1 MLNKPFVLLGKEIP
15 KGQRTVLD
23 LKIAKLHT
31 RTTVS
36 VPIIIECSNKP
47 GPVVLLLAGIHGD
60 ETNGVGIIREIIS
73 LGINKP
79 ETGTIICIP
88 VFNIFGYL
96 IQTREFP
103 DGRDLNRMFPGTVN
117 GSLASQFAYQF
128 TKEIA
133 PFVDYVIDFHTGGG
147 DRDNI
152 AQIRCSK
159 GDKKAL
165 ELAKV
170 FNPPMIVFSNNI
182 KKSLRDTL
190 HKMGK
195 TVLLFEGGKSKDL
208 NPTII
213 NEGVNGT
220 KNILIHLGMIK
231 GEITVRATPVFVH
244 KAKWLRASDSGMFKV
259 IAKNGTFVK
268 KKEIL
273 GIIQDPFGEF
283 KKVVY
288 APFNGHIFCIN
299 KTPIVNKGDA
309 LFHLSIEQSVV
320 SNDNL

>member
-1 MLNKPFVLLGKEIP
+1 MLSKPFTILGKEIP
-15 KGQRTVLD
+15 EGKRTVLD
-23 LKIAKLHT
+23 LEVAKLHT
-31 RTTVS
+31 RTTVK
-36 VPIIIECSNKP
+36 VPVIIERSKNP

-73 LGINKP
+73 QKLNKP
-79 ETGTIICIP
+79 INGTIICIP

-96 IQTREFP
+96 IHTREFP
-103 DGRDLNRMFPGTVN
+103 DGRDLNRMFPGSPN

-133 PFVDYVIDFHTGGG
+133 PIVDYVIDFHTGGG
-147 DRDNI
+147 ERDNI
-152 AQIRCSK
+152 AQIRCTK
-159 GDKKAL
+159 DDEKAL

-182 KKSLRDTL
+182 SKSLRYTL

-195 TVLLFEGGKSKDL
+195 TTLLFEGGKSNEL

-220 KNILIHLGMIK
+220 RNVLIRLGLLE
-231 GEITVRATPVFVH
+231 GEITVKGNPIFVH
-244 KAKWLRASDSGMFKV
+244 KAKWLRASYSGMFKI
-259 IAKNGTFVK
+259 IAKNGAFIK
-268 KKEIL
+268 KKEVL
-273 GIIQDPFGEF
+273 GIIQDPFGDF
-283 KKVVY
+283 KKKIY
-288 APFNGHIFCIN
+288 APFDGHVFCIN

-309 LFHLSIEQSVV
+309 LFHLSIEE
-320 SNDNL
+320 

>member
-1 MLNKPFVLLGKEIP
+1 MSNKPFILLGKLIP
-15 KGQRTVLD
+15 EGKRTVID

-31 RTTVS
+31 RTTVN
-36 VPIIIECSNKP
+36 VPVIIERSNNP

-60 ETNGVGIIREIIS
+60 ETNGVGIVREIIN
-73 LGINKP
+73 LKLNKP
-79 ETGTIICIP
+79 KTGTIICIP

-133 PFVDYVIDFHTGGG
+133 PLVDFVIDFHTGGG
-147 DRDNI
+147 ERDNI

-159 GDKKAL
+159 NDEKAL

-170 FNPPMIVFSNNI
+170 FNPPMIVFSENI
-182 KKSLRDTL
+182 SKSLRDTL

-195 TVLLFEGGKSKDL
+195 TVLLFEGGKSNDL

-220 KNILIHLGMIK
+220 KNVLIRLGLIE
-231 GEITVRATPVFVH
+231 GEITVRETPVFVH
-244 KAKWLRASDSGMFKV
+244 KAKWLRSSDSGMFK
-259 IAKNGTFVK
+259 IMAKNGAFVK
-268 KKEIL
+268 KREIL
-273 GIIQDPFGEF
+273 GVIQDPFGEF
-283 KKVVY
+283 KKKIY
-288 APFNGHIFCIN
+288 APFNCHIFCIN

-309 LFHLSIEQSVV
+309 LFHLSVDE
-320 SNDNL
+320 

>member
-1 MLNKPFVLLGKEIP
+1 MSSKPFILLGKVIP
-15 KGQRTVLD
+15 LGKRTVLD
-23 LKIAKLHT
+23 LEVAKLHT
-31 RTTVS
+31 RTTVK
-36 VPIIIECSNKP
+36 VPIIIERSQNP

-60 ETNGVGIIREIIS
+60 ETNGVGIIREIIN
-73 LGINKP
+73 LKINKP
-79 ETGTIICIP
+79 KTGTIICIP

-103 DGRDLNRMFPGTVN
+103 DGRDLNRMFPGSAG

-133 PFVDYVIDFHTGGG
+133 PIVDYVIDFHTGGG

-159 GDKKAL
+159 EDEKAL

-170 FNPPMIVFSNNI
+170 FNPPMIVFSENI
-182 KKSLRDTL
+182 TKSLRDTL

-195 TVLLFEGGKSKDL
+195 TVLLFEGGKSKEL

-220 KNILIHLGMIK
+220 KNVLIRLGLIE
-231 GEITVRATPVFVH
+231 GDITVRETPVFVH
-244 KAKWLRASDSGMFKV
+244 KAKWIRSSDSGMFKIRV
-259 IAKNGTFVK
+259 ANGSFVK
-268 KKEIL
+268 KKEVL
-273 GIIQDPFGEF
+273 GVIQDPFGEF
-283 KKVVY
+283 KKKIY
-288 APFNGHIFCIN
+288 APFDCHIFCIN

-309 LFHLSIEQSVV
+309 LFHVSIDE
-320 SNDNL
+320 

>member
-1 MLNKPFVLLGKEIP
+1 MSNKPFILLGKLVPEG
-15 KGQRTVLD
+15 KRTVID

-31 RTTVS
+31 RTAVN
-36 VPIIIECSNKP
+36 VPVILERSNNP

-60 ETNGVGIIREIIS
+60 ETNGVGIVREIIN
-73 LGINKP
+73 LKLNKP
-79 ETGTIICIP
+79 KTGTIICIP

-133 PFVDYVIDFHTGGG
+133 PLVDFVIDFHTGGG
-147 DRDNI
+147 ERDNI

-159 GDKKAL
+159 NDEKAL

-170 FNPPMIVFSNNI
+170 FNPPMIVFSENI
-182 KKSLRDTL
+182 SKSLRDTL

-195 TVLLFEGGKSKDL
+195 TVILFEGGKSNDL

-220 KNILIHLGMIK
+220 KNVLIRLGLIEV
-231 GEITVRATPVFVH
+231 EITVSETPVFVH
-244 KAKWLRASDSGMFKV
+244 KAKWLRSSDSGMFK
-259 IAKNGTFVK
+259 IMAKNGTFVK
-268 KKEIL
+268 KREVL
-273 GIIQDPFGEF
+273 GVIQDPFGEF
-283 KKVVY
+283 KKKIY
-288 APFNGHIFCIN
+288 APFNCHIFCIN

-309 LFHLSIEQSVV
+309 LFHLSIDE
-320 SNDNL
+320 

>member
-1 MLNKPFVLLGKEIP
+1 MSNKTFVLLGKEIP
-15 KGQRTVLD
+15 EGKRTVLD
-23 LKIAKLHT
+23 LEVAKLHT
-31 RTTVS
+31 RTTVK
-36 VPIIIECSNKP
+36 VPVIVERSSKP

-60 ETNGVGIIREIIS
+60 ETNGVGIIREIIN
-73 LGINKP
+73 LEINKP
-79 ETGTIICIP
+79 KNGTIICIP

-103 DGRDLNRMFPGTVN
+103 DGRDLNRMFPGTLN

-147 DRDNI
+147 ERDNI

-159 GDKKAL
+159 DDTKSL

-170 FNPPMIVFSNNI
+170 FNPPIIVFSNKI
-182 KKSLRDTL
+182 TKSLRDTL

-195 TVLLFEGGKSKDL
+195 TVLLFEGGKSKEL
-208 NPTII
+208 SPTII

-220 KNILIHLGMIK
+220 KNVLIHLGLIE
-231 GEITVRATPVFVH
+231 GTIAVRESPIYVER
-244 KAKWLRASDSGMFKV
+244 AKWLRASHSGMFKIKV
-259 IAKNGTFVK
+259 TIGSYVK
-268 KKEIL
+268 KKEVL
-273 GIIQDPFGEF
+273 GVLQDPFGEF
-283 KKVVY
+283 KKKIY

-309 LFHLSIEQSVV
+309 LFHMSIE
-320 SNDNL
+320 D

>member
-1 MLNKPFVLLGKEIP
+1 MSNKPFIFLGKEIP
-15 KGQRTVLD
+15 AGKRTVLD
-23 LKIAKLHT
+23 LKVAKLHT
-31 RTTVS
+31 RTTVN
-36 VPIIIECSNKP
+36 VPIIIERSNNA

-60 ETNGVGIIREIIS
+60 ETNGVGIIREIIN
-73 LGINKP
+73 LKLNIPKN
-79 ETGTIICIP
+79 GTIICIP

-103 DGRDLNRMFPGTVN
+103 DGRDLNRMFPGTIN

-133 PFVDYVIDFHTGGG
+133 PLVDYVIDFHTGGG
-147 DRDNI
+147 ERDNI
-152 AQIRCSK
+152 AQIRCNE
-159 GDKKAL
+159 DDEKAL

-182 KKSLRDTL
+182 SKSLRDTL
-190 HKMGK
+190 DKMGK
-195 TVLLFEGGKSKDL
+195 TVLLFEGGKSKEL

-220 KNILIHLGMIK
+220 RNVLIRLGLIEGK
-231 GEITVRATPVFVH
+231 LTVRGTPVYIN
-244 KAKWLRASDSGMFKV
+244 KAKWLRASDSGMFKIMV
-259 IAKNGTFVK
+259 KNGSFIK
-268 KKEIL
+268 KKEVL

-283 KKVVY
+283 KKKIY
-288 APFNGHIFCIN
+288 APFNGFIFCIN

-309 LFHLSIEQSVV
+309 LFHMSMEE
-320 SNDNL
+320 

>member
-1 MLNKPFVLLGKEIP
+1 MSNKPFVLLGKVIP
-15 KGQRTVLD
+15 EGKRTVID

-31 RTTVS
+31 RTTVN
-36 VPIIIECSNKP
+36 VPVIIERSHNP

-60 ETNGVGIIREIIS
+60 ETNGVGIVREIIN
-73 LGINKP
+73 LKLNKP
-79 ETGTIICIP
+79 KAGTIICIP

-103 DGRDLNRMFPGTVN
+103 DGRDLNRMFPGTIN

-133 PFVDYVIDFHTGGG
+133 PLVDYVIDFHTGGG
-147 DRDNI
+147 ERDNI
-152 AQIRCSK
+152 AQIRCTK
-159 GDKKAL
+159 DDEKAL

-170 FNPPMIVFSNNI
+170 FNPPMIVFSENI
-182 KKSLRDTL
+182 TKSLRDTL

-195 TVLLFEGGKSKDL
+195 TVLLFEGGKSNEL

-220 KNILIHLGMIK
+220 KNVLIRLGLIE
-231 GEITVRATPVFVH
+231 GDITVREKPVFVY
-244 KAKWLRASDSGMFKV
+244 KAKWLRASDSGMFK
-259 IAKNGTFVK
+259 IMAKNGSFVK
-268 KKEIL
+268 KREVL

-283 KKVVY
+283 KKKIY
-288 APFNGHIFCIN
+288 APFNCHIFCIN

-309 LFHLSIEQSVV
+309 LFHLS
-320 SNDNL
+320 SND

>member
-1 MLNKPFVLLGKEIP
+1 MLNKPFSLLGKEIP
-15 KGQRTVLD
+15 EGKCTVLD
-23 LKIAKLHT
+23 LEVAKLHT
-31 RTTVS
+31 RTTVK
-36 VPIIIECSNKP
+36 VPVIIERSVNP

-60 ETNGVGIIREIIS
+60 ETNGVGIIREIID

-79 ETGTIICIP
+79 KNGTIICIP

-103 DGRDLNRMFPGTVN
+103 DGRDLNRMFPGTLN

-133 PFVDYVIDFHTGGG
+133 PFVDYVIDFHTGGD

-152 AQIRCSK
+152 AQIRCSI
-159 GDKKAL
+159 DDEKAL

-170 FNPPMIVFSNNI
+170 FNPPMIVFSNVI
-182 KKSLRDTL
+182 SKSLRYTL

-195 TVLLFEGGKSKDL
+195 TVLLFEGGKSKEL

-220 KNILIHLGMIK
+220 KNVLIRLGVIEGK
-231 GEITVRATPVFVH
+231 LVVRETPIFVN
-244 KAKWLRASDSGMFKV
+244 KAKWLRASHSGMFKIKV
-259 IAKNGTFVK
+259 TNGSFVK
-268 KKEIL
+268 KRDVL
-273 GIIQDPFGEF
+273 GVIQDPFGEF
-283 KKVVY
+283 KKKIY
-288 APFNGHIFCIN
+288 APFNCHIFCIN

-309 LFHLSIEQSVV
+309 LFHLSMDE
-320 SNDNL
+320 

>member
-1 MLNKPFVLLGKEIP
+1 MSNKSLVLLGKEISE
-15 KGQRTVLD
+15 GTRTVLD
-23 LKIAKLHT
+23 LEVAKLHT
-31 RTTVS
+31 RTTVK
-36 VPIIIECSNKP
+36 VPVIIERSINP

-60 ETNGVGIIREIIS
+60 ETNGVGIIREIID

-79 ETGTIICIP
+79 TNGTIICIP

-103 DGRDLNRMFPGTVN
+103 DGRDLNRMFPGALN

-147 DRDNI
+147 ERDNI

-159 GDKKAL
+159 DDEKAL

-182 KKSLRDTL
+182 AKSLRDTL
-190 HKMGK
+190 SKMGK
-195 TVLLFEGGKSKDL
+195 TVLVFEGGKSKEL
-208 NPTII
+208 NATII

-220 KNILIHLGMIK
+220 KNVLIRLGVIEGKLAVRETPIFIK
-231 GEITVRATPVFVH
+231 
-244 KAKWLRASDSGMFKV
+244 KAKWLRASHSGMFKIKV
-259 IAKNGTFVK
+259 ANGSFMK

-273 GIIQDPFGEF
+273 GVIQDPFGEF
-283 KKVVY
+283 KKKIY
-288 APFNGHIFCIN
+288 APFDGHIFCIN

-309 LFHLSIEQSVV
+309 LFHMSIEE
-320 SNDNL
+320 

>member
-1 MLNKPFVLLGKEIP
+1 MSNNPFFLLGQEIP
-15 KGQRTVLD
+15 EGKRTVLD
-23 LKIAKLHT
+23 LEVAKLHT
-31 RTTVS
+31 RTTVK
-36 VPIIIECSNKP
+36 VPVIIERSRNP

-79 ETGTIICIP
+79 KNGTIICIP

-103 DGRDLNRMFPGTVN
+103 DGRDLNRMFPGSLN
-117 GSLASQFAYQF
+117 GSLASQFAHQF

-147 DRDNI
+147 ERDNI
-152 AQIRCSK
+152 AQIRLSK
-159 GDKKAL
+159 EDKKGL

-170 FNPPMIVFSNNI
+170 FNPPMIVFSSNI
-182 KKSLRDTL
+182 TKSLRDTL
-190 HKMGK
+190 HKLGK
-195 TVLLFEGGKSKDL
+195 TVLLFEGGKSKEL

-220 KNILIHLGMIK
+220 KNVLIRLGLIN
-231 GEITVRATPVFVH
+231 GEITVRAIPVFVS
-244 KAKWLRASDSGMFKV
+244 KAKWLRASYSGMFK
-259 IAKNGTFVK
+259 IMAKNGTFVK
-268 KKEIL
+268 KRDVL

-283 KKVVY
+283 KKNIY
-288 APFNGHIFCIN
+288 APFDCHIFCIN

-309 LFHLSIEQSVV
+309 LFHLSLE
-320 SNDNL
+320 D

>member
-1 MLNKPFVLLGKEIP
+1 MLSNPFILLGKEIP
-15 KGQRTVLD
+15 EGRRTVLD
-23 LKIAKLHT
+23 LEVAKLHT
-31 RTTVS
+31 RTTVK
-36 VPIIIECSNKP
+36 VPVIIERSFNP

-60 ETNGVGIIREIIS
+60 ETNGVGIIREVIN
-73 LGINKP
+73 LEINKP
-79 ETGTIICIP
+79 KNGTIICIP

-103 DGRDLNRMFPGTVN
+103 DGRDLNRMFPGTLN

-147 DRDNI
+147 ERDNI

-159 GDKKAL
+159 EDTKAL

-170 FNPPMIVFSNNI
+170 FNPPIIVFSSKI
-182 KKSLRDTL
+182 TKSLRYTL

-195 TVLLFEGGKSKDL
+195 TVLLFEGGKSKEL
-208 NPTII
+208 SPTII

-220 KNILIHLGMIK
+220 KNVLIRLGVIE
-231 GEITVRATPVFVH
+231 GSLIVRETPIYVE
-244 KAKWLRASDSGMFKV
+244 KAKWLRASHSGMFKIKV
-259 IAKNGTFVK
+259 ANGSFVK
-268 KKEIL
+268 KKEVL
-273 GIIQDPFGEF
+273 GVIQDPFGEF
-283 KKVVY
+283 KKKVY

-309 LFHLSIEQSVV
+309 LFHMSIEE
-320 SNDNL
+320 

>member
-1 MLNKPFVLLGKEIP
+1 MLNKPFVILGTEIP
-15 KGQRTVLD
+15 KGKRTILD
-23 LKIAKLHT
+23 LEVARLHT
-31 RTTVS
+31 RTTVKIP
-36 VPIIIECSNKP
+36 VIIERSKNP

-60 ETNGVGIIREIIS
+60 EINGVGIIREIIS
-73 LGINKP
+73 QKINRP
-79 ETGTIICIP
+79 ISGTIICIP

-103 DGRDLNRMFPGTVN
+103 DGRDLNRMFPGTIN

-133 PFVDYVIDFHTGGG
+133 PLVDYVIDFHTGGG
-147 DRDNI
+147 ERDNI
-152 AQIRCSK
+152 AQIRCNE
-159 GDKKAL
+159 DDEKAL

-182 KKSLRDTL
+182 SKSLRDTL
-190 HKMGK
+190 YKMGK
-195 TVLLFEGGKSKDL
+195 TVLLFEGGKSKEL

-220 KNILIHLGMIK
+220 RNVLIRLGLIEGK
-231 GEITVRATPVFVH
+231 LTVRETPVYIN
-244 KAKWLRASDSGMFKV
+244 KAKWLRASDSGMFKIMV
-259 IAKNGTFVK
+259 KNGNFVK
-268 KKEIL
+268 KKEVL

-283 KKVVY
+283 KKKIY
-288 APFNGHIFCIN
+288 APFNGFIFCIN

-309 LFHLSIEQSVV
+309 LFHMSMEE
-320 SNDNL
+320 